1 MLPLI
6 SGFTASAL
14 HVISGPDHLAAVTP
28 MAMESK
34 NKSWSIG
41 MAWGI
46 GHIVGVLIIGGL
58 FMLFREL
65 IPVEEISKYSEQ
77 IVGFVLILIG
87 VWAIFKIFKGDRQ
100 HIEAHKKNNE
110 HLHKHNSYKK
120 NLWASIIVGTIHG
133 LAGVSHIIAIIP
145 ALALPTKFD
154 AGMYIIGFSAGTILA
169 MVAYSAFLGAIAQ
182 RSFIK
187 NKMKFLRGFR
197 LSGSIF
203 TILVGIGWIAQN
215 I

>member
-1 MLPLI
+1 MIPLI

-14 HVISGPDHLAAVTP
+14 HVLSGPDHLAAVTP
-28 MAMESK
+28 IAIESK

-46 GHIVGVLIIGGL
+46 GHILGVLIIGSL

-87 VWAIFKIFKGDRQ
+87 VWAIFKIYRGD
-100 HIEAHKKNNE
+100 HKHLNQKNPTNE
-110 HLHKHNSYKK
+110 HLHVHKSYKK
-120 NLWASIIVGTIHG
+120 NLLTSIVVGVIHG

-145 ALALPTKFD
+145 ALALPTKF
-154 AGMYIIGFSAGTILA
+154 AAAMYIVGFSTGTILA
-169 MVAYSAFLGAIAQ
+169 MVVYSAVLGAIAQ
-182 RSFIK
+182 KSFIK
-187 NKMKFLRGFR
+187 NKIKFLRGFR
-197 LSGSIF
+197 LTGSIF